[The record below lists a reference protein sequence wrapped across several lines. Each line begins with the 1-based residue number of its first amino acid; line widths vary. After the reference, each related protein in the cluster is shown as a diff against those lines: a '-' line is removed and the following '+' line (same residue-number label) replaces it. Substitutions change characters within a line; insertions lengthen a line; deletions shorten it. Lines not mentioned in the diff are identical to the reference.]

1 MLKYT
6 LCLLLICV
14 FTSINAAFAQQD
26 STVQKYTYTE
36 TLPVF
41 EGGEQAM
48 FRFVMS
54 NIKLPKNPPKGTVV
68 LSYVVEKDGAIADV
82 QVVSGLSPTVNAACI
97 KAVEKM
103 SGKWVPGTQNGK
115 KVPVR
120 FTMPINIGPP
130 KHKDRN

>member
-6 LCLLLICV
+6 FCLLLICV

-41 EGGEQAM
+41 KGGEQAM
-48 FRFVMS
+48 FRFLMS
-54 NIKLPKNPPKGTVV
+54 NLKLPKNPPNGIVV
-68 LSYVVEKDGAIADV
+68 LSFVVETDGAIADV
-82 QVVSGLSPTVNAACI
+82 QIVSGLSAAVNAACI
-97 KAVEKM
+97 EAVEKM
-103 SGKWVPGTQNGK
+103 SGKWVLGTQNGK

-120 FTMPINIGPP
+120 FTVPINIGPP